1 MSSKKIAVI
10 SLIVSSILWASSG
23 TVAKILLPSIDPI
36 PLMALRIGIGI
47 SILIPLY
54 LFRPHKPF
62 IQTFRDTWP
71 AILGATGNFL
81 FFILG
86 VSLTTAN
93 AAGIIYT
100 ITPLLTLFLA
110 KKTIQELYTPRRLY
124 GILLGLF
131 GVVGIM
137 LLPVIE
143 GHASVS
149 GDPLGNILILCAAL
163 CWTLYIVSSRNAISK
178 KGHEPLAVTTFSMS
192 GAFILF
198 LLITLSIPH
207 RPFLS
212 IALAGFHPWLLL
224 YYGALVTAVTF
235 LIHQWAIKHSSAT
248 TASLT
253 NYLQPIFA
261 FIYNGVFIGE
271 KLTFGFIIGSMFV
284 LVGTFLA
291 TSEQAYAYK
300 KSLKRK

>member
-1 MSSKKIAVI
+1 MSPKKIAII

-36 PLMALRIGIGI
+36 PLMMLRIGIGI

-54 LFRPHKPF
+54 ILKPHKSF
-62 IQTFRDTWP
+62 VQTLKDIWP
-71 AILGATGNFL
+71 AMIGATGNFL

-110 KKTIQELYTPRRLY
+110 QKTIQELYTPRRLY

-131 GVVGIM
+131 GVTSIM

-143 GHASVS
+143 GKASVS
-149 GDPLGNILILCAAL
+149 GNPVGNLLIFCAAI
-163 CWTLYIVSSRNAISK
+163 CWTLYIVRSRKAISK
-178 KGHEPLAVTTFSMS
+178 NGYEPLAVTTFSMS
-192 GAFILF
+192 GAFIVFMILT
-198 LLITLSIPH
+198 LILPH
-207 RPFLS
+207 RP
-212 IALAGFHPWLLL
+212 IIPAALYGFHPWLLL

-261 FIYNGVFIGE
+261 FVYNGVFIGE
-271 KLTFGFIIGSMFV
+271 KLTAGFIICSVFV
-284 LVGTFLA
+284 LIGTFLA
-291 TSEQAYAYK
+291 TSEQATAYRN
-300 KSLKRK
+300 SLKNK